1 MPKARKNPE
10 PRILSPQESAYM
22 LMPWSCNHH
31 PAFSEIEA
39 YLPITGNFEII
50 FDIHDSKGVDA
61 EVVAG
66 LITRAVNSYPRNQDM
81 IAQMVGALELCLDCA
96 DGLNWEA
103 EQEAQAVLK
112 KLQSAADLTQG
123 YISTGNESSRRR
135 S

>member
-10 PRILSPQESAYM
+10 PRILTAQESGYV

-31 PAFSEIEA
+31 PTFSEIEA

-50 FDIHDSKGVDA
+50 ADIHNTKGVIA
-61 EVVAG
+61 EVLAG
-66 LITRAVNSYPRNQDM
+66 LITRAVNGYSKNQDM
-81 IAQMVGALELCLDCA
+81 IAQMAGALELCLECA

-112 KLQSAADLTQG
+112 KHAQRTDGPT
-123 YISTGNESSRRR
+123 
-135 S
+135 